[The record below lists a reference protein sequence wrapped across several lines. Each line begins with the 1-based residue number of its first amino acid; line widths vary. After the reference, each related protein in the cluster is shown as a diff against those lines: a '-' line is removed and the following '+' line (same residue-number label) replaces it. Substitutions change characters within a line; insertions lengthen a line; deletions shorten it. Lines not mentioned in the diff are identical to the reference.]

1 MDSFSCLGNGLEY
14 FLLVFRFP
22 RLGVGHV
29 HGRQHCVDAIETFLG
44 HRRFEQAL
52 FFLGRR
58 MISNV
63 DLVRKVQRI
72 SHKHHARVSGTGFVH
87 RLWTK
92 TMWPMRLTLA
102 FERNEPERAWTLLV
116 PCRLIVKRSNLH
128 ATAQGKHEN
137 KLTSELT

>member
-22 RLGVGHV
+22 RLGVGTSTV
-29 HGRQHCVDAIETFLG
+29 ASIVLMLLKPSWVTGDSSRLFSSLG
-44 HRRFEQAL
+44 
-52 FFLGRR
+52 GR

>member
-29 HGRQHCVDAIETFLG
+29 HGRQHCVDAIETSWVTSDSSRLFSSLG
-44 HRRFEQAL
+44 
-52 FFLGRR
+52 GR

-102 FERNEPERAWTLLV
+102 FERNEPERAWTLLA
-116 PCRLIVKRSNLH
+116 PCRLIAKRSNLH

-137 KLTSELT
+137 K